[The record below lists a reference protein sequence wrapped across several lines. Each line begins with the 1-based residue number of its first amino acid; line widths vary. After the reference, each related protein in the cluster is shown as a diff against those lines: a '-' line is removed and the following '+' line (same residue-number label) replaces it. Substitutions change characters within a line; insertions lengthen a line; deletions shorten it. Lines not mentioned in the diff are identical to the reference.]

1 MSKNKKYRKSDKN
14 CSSSLKKP
22 TSSKKNKIKTGIN
35 LINNSFRKIEE
46 KLFENIVKI
55 FEQKKNDEF

>member
-1 MSKNKKYRKSDKN
+1 MSKNKKQRKSDKN
-14 CSSSLKKP
+14 CSSLKKP

-55 FEQKKNDEF
+55 FE

>member
-1 MSKNKKYRKSDKN
+1 MSKNKKQRKSDKN
-14 CSSSLKKP
+14 CYSLKKP